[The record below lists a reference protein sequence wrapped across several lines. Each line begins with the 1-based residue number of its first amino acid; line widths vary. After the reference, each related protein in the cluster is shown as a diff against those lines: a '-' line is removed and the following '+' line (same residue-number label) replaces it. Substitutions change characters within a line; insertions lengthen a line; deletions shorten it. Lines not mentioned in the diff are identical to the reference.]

1 MLLIVGRIGRVHGVR
16 GEVTVEVRTDSPED
30 RFQVG
35 TKIATDPFKFGPLT
49 ITGQRWHNG
58 ILLLTFDGVSDRGAA
73 EKIKNVL
80 LMADV
85 DIAESNAD
93 EFHVQLLIGCTIELI
108 DGTVL
113 GTIDD
118 VLTTKGQNLLSFMRG
133 GKQVL
138 IPFVKAIVPTVDI
151 AGRKVVVT
159 PPEGLL
165 DEN

>member
-35 TKIATDPFKFGPLT
+35 TSIATDPSKFGPLT

-73 EKIKNVL
+73 EKIKNVW

-85 DIAESNAD
+85 DIAESDAD
-93 EFHVQLLIGCTIELI
+93 EFHVQLLIGSTIELI

-151 AGRKVVVT
+151 AGRKVVIT

>member
-30 RFQVG
+30 RFQIG
-35 TKIATDPFKFGPLT
+35 KSIATDPSKFGPLT

-85 DIAESNAD
+85 DIAESDAD
-93 EFHVQLLIGCTIELI
+93 EFHVQLLIGSTIELI

-151 AGRKVVVT
+151 AGRKVVIT

>member
-1 MLLIVGRIGRVHGVR
+1 MLLIVGRIGRVHGVS
-16 GEVTVEVRTDSPED
+16 GEVTVEVRTDSPEE

-35 TKIATDPFKFGPLT
+35 TQIATDPAKFGPLT

-80 LMADV
+80 LMAEV
-85 DIAESNAD
+85 DIAESDAD
-93 EFHVQLLIGCTIELI
+93 EFHVQLLIGSTIELI

-151 AGRKVVVT
+151 ASRKVVIT
-159 PPEGLL
+159 PPEGLI
-165 DEN
+165 DED

>member
-16 GEVTVEVRTDSPED
+16 GEVTVEVRTDSPEE

-35 TKIATDPFKFGPLT
+35 TQIATDPAKFGPLT
-49 ITGQRWHNG
+49 VTGQRWHNG

-80 LMADV
+80 LMAEV
-85 DIAESNAD
+85 DIAESDSD
-93 EFHVQLLIGCTIELI
+93 EFHVQLLIGSTIELI

-118 VLTTKGQNLLSFMRG
+118 VLTTKGQNLLSFIRG

-151 AGRKVVVT
+151 ASCKVVIT
-159 PPEGLL
+159 PPEGLI
-165 DEN
+165 DED

>member
-16 GEVTVEVRTDSPED
+16 GEVTVEVRTDSPEE
-30 RFQVG
+30 RFEVG
-35 TKIATDPFKFGPLT
+35 TTIATDPPKFGPLT

-58 ILLLTFDGVSDRGAA
+58 ILLLTFDGISDRGAA

-85 DIAESNAD
+85 DIAESDAD
-93 EFHVQLLIGCTIELI
+93 EFHVQLLIGSTIELI

-118 VLTTKGQNLLSFMRG
+118 VLTTKGQNLLSYMPG

-151 AGRKVVVT
+151 AGRKVVIT